1 MLKMPLKP
9 STTGILAIMAGEG
22 ELPLLVAKEAV
33 AQGFQVLILSLTL
46 KNQWLFQQAGF
57 EVHRFYPGLWTA
69 TKALLRSKNVSHV
82 TFAGKF
88 NKWLLFTNLRFDG
101 EALQILSSI
110 PQKNDDGLTLG
121 ILASI
126 EAEGFAVLPQT
137 RFMKALLKPETGL
150 LTNPANPLSEAQWR
164 DMAYGFS
171 LAKTMGQLDVG
182 QTVVVHDTM
191 ILAVE
196 AIEGTDA
203 CLTRAGK
210 LSKKRGGTV
219 VKTAKPKQD
228 DRFDVPTVGLRTL
241 RTMKKVGLTVLATE
255 VNATIYLDFPA
266 MNCFAEAHQIA
277 IVGVSEA
284 FLTPWLEQLHVGN
297 NNPIATPLSQRGEET
312 VFE

>member
-1 MLKMPLKP
+1 
-9 STTGILAIMAGEG
+9 MAGEG

-33 AQGFQVLILSLTL
+33 AQGFQVVILSLTL
-46 KNQWLFQQAGF
+46 KNQWAFAQAGL
-57 EVHRFYPGLWTA
+57 EVHRFYPGLWTS

-101 EALQILSSI
+101 EALQILSRI

-150 LTNPANPLSEAQWR
+150 LTDPSTPLTDAQWL

-171 LAKTMGQLDVG
+171 LAKAMGQLDVG
-182 QTVVVHDTM
+182 QTVVVHETM

-203 CLTRAGK
+203 CLHRAGE
-210 LSKKRGGTV
+210 LAKKRGGTV
-219 VKTAKPKQD
+219 VKTAKPQQD
-228 DRFDVPTVGLRTL
+228 DRFDVPAVGLRTL
-241 RTMKKVGLTVLATE
+241 RTMKKAGLTVLATE
-255 VNATIYLDFPA
+255 ANATIYLDFPA
-266 MNCFAEAHQIA
+266 MKRFAEANKIA
-277 IVGVSEA
+277 MVGVCA
-284 FLTPWLEQLHVGN
+284 DLLAPWQAQLHMGN
-297 NNPIATPLSQRGEET
+297 NNPIYTPLSQRGEET

>member
-1 MLKMPLKP
+1 MCTLP
-9 STTGILAIMAGEG
+9 STTGTLAIMAGEG

-33 AQGFQVLILSLTL
+33 AQGFQVIILSLTL
-46 KNQWLFQQAGF
+46 KNQWAFEQAGF
-57 EVHRFYPGLWTA
+57 EVHRFYPGLWTS

-101 EALQILSSI
+101 EALQILSRI

-150 LTNPANPLSEAQWR
+150 LTDPSTPLKDAQWL

-182 QTVVVHDTM
+182 QTVVVHETM

-203 CLTRAGK
+203 CLHRAGE
-210 LSKKRGGTV
+210 LAKKRGGTV
-219 VKTAKPKQD
+219 VKTAKPQQD
-228 DRFDVPTVGLRTL
+228 DRFDVPAVGLRTL
-241 RTMKKVGLTVLATE
+241 RTMKKAGLTVLATE
-255 VNATIYLDFPA
+255 ANATIYLDFPA
-266 MNCFAEAHQIA
+266 MKRFAEANKIA
-277 IVGVSEA
+277 MVGVCA
-284 FLTPWLEQLHVGN
+284 DLLAPWQAQLHMGN
-297 NNPIATPLSQRGEET
+297 NNPIYTPLSQRGEET